1 MAQINAAAKEINA
14 KIVYYGPGR
23 SGKTTNIQYVH
34 AKLKPEHK
42 GELMTLSTEQDRTLF
57 FDFLP
62 VDLGD
67 VRGLKTRFHL
77 YTVPGQIFYNSTRK
91 LVLKN
96 TDGVVFVADS
106 EAKYLNENI
115 ESFKNL
121 VENLKVHGRDPT
133 SIPIVIQYNK
143 RDREDALTIAQLNKA
158 INSYNLPIVEAVAS
172 RGQGVLQTLTL
183 ITKMVMKELSNAG
196 AAAGG
201 NRPMFAGTPSASV
214 SAPPLESRAPIA
226 PPPPPP
232 AAPAAEEEVIDS
244 PAMPDITPVEQIPT
258 NADPSGKSLESWLH
272 EDESEEDAAL
282 GSLGT
287 GSDPAPAPSAAAAT
301 SLEEDLEVEI
311 EFSGESDAANARA
324 ARQSAPSTNGE
335 VRKRLE
341 MVGLN
346 AVEKRGELEI
356 ILEVELRDPE
366 TGQLYTAPL
375 QLTLGGAYIPK

>member
-96 TDGVVFVADS
+96 ADGIVFVADS
-106 EAKYLNENI
+106 EAKYLNENL

-121 VENLKVHGRDPT
+121 IENLKAHGRDPA
-133 SIPIVIQYNK
+133 SLPIIIQYNK
-143 RDREDALTIAQLNKA
+143 RDRDDAMSIEELDRAMNGL
-158 INSYNLPIVEAVAS
+158 NLPTTEAVAS

-183 ITKMVMKELSNAG
+183 ITKMVMRELSAG
-196 AAAGG
+196 ATPGG
-201 NRPMFAGTPSASV
+201 NQPMFAGRSEASTQSV
-214 SAPPLESRAPIA
+214 GVPAPPM
-226 PPPPPP
+226 PPRE
-232 AAPAAEEEVIDS
+232 AAPAA
-244 PAMPDITPVEQIPT
+244 APVEEDADTTIDEEQAPAQIEEP
-258 NADPSGKSLESWLH
+258 ASL
-272 EDESEEDAAL
+272 DEEDAAL
-282 GSLGT
+282 AGLGAE
-287 GSDPAPAPSAAAAT
+287 PAPAPSPAEPEADAT
-301 SLEEDLEVEI
+301 EE
-311 EFSGESDAANARA
+311 GESFEIDIDLSEPYEGAEEQPAGGAENMPEP
-324 ARQSAPSTNGE
+324 APTPPLTE
-335 VRKRLE
+335 APKRLE

-356 ILEVELRDPE
+356 VLEVELRDPE
-366 TGQLYTAPL
+366 TGRLFSAPI
-375 QLTLGGAYIPK
+375 QFTLGGAFTPK